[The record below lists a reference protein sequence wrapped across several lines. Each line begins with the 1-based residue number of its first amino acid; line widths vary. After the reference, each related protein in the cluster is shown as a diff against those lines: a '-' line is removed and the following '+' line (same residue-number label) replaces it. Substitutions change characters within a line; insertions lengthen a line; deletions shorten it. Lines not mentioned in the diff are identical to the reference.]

1 MLLRDVFVGSDD
13 DPLGRTADWTD
24 GVRSMV
30 VGLAGNRS
38 LETGQAVRIGA
49 LDLGDAQQAVAPR

>member
-1 MLLRDVFVGSDD
+1 MLLRDVFVGAQP

-24 GVRSMV
+24 GVRSVV

-38 LETGQAVRIGA
+38 LRTGQAVSIDELA
-49 LDLGDAQQAVAPR
+49 LGSAASTL